1 LGPLVHESTHVAA
14 LRALAVAANA
24 EASLAR
30 ILALCSH
37 STDSRFLFSVVAFVS
52 SRESLTALRD
62 WSSDNIHCLGLN
74 RLGEACWNHPE
85 LLAQMRPF
93 GPDQRVDRLFRG
105 QTEEQYLAT
114 MAACRRALPSNE
126 VAAWLQVLRVYI
138 LVRAMDAA
146 ESGAPR
152 EAHLLEVCR
161 TLRYVSETTGHERH
175 EWIAKIT
182 GSSIGFLEFEAEAAM
197 RCRSALANTKD
208 ATAKSFY
215 RALISILDHK
225 PWCALP
231 ARSRDD
237 STGSLAPY
245 TALPDGLDIWRASHR
260 DPTSDSDQVN
270 EPNELDAIGA
280 TQETGPAESDS
291 KRRFNGEKLRLE
303 TLEKYLF
310 LPHSWHHIS
319 VDEEALVFARLTELL
334 TSADKVDQF
343 GACVVFL
350 AVLTGQT
357 INDVSKMRFATEAD
371 TSWRLN
377 IPGNSIHKLAPRFSK
392 RWQAPPIQ
400 SGHAH
405 WVTPLSELWEYRLS
419 TAITRPLNQAARG
432 MPAADDLDKIWQG
445 LNPGATLVSW
455 FNSVFADTKHLRR
468 LSGPTTAGLLSLRIF
483 KRSHDHA
490 TARLLASDHRTAL
503 PAACA
508 YGAYRGSEVARLL
521 SECTTTGLAHMVL
534 PPLHD
539 QTNAAGSELD
549 ISLPLVRSTIAKLT
563 DRVNAA
569 AQSASWCKHHNLLT
583 ALTILALLAS
593 TGARPVNSPFQCA
606 LWMDFERG
614 LIYVQD
620 KVTGPTQG
628 SRICVLS
635 DFARSLLQDMY
646 FPHMR
651 QLAAALEPLAPAFS
665 AEMVKVLGKDPEARL
680 PLFLFLRKEPSLDWM
695 EVTETQ
701 LDAVCGFDWPLPW
714 NLFRHF
720 SSTQLRRLGLHPDI
734 RDALLGHAAR
744 DAESHGDFS
753 SRVPLEDFET
763 ARPLVNQL
771 QKELGFVLPNMAR
784 YTVRLD
790 ALVRVGNDLL
800 QGTRPFGRQARE
812 LRRQQVHVTARAVAK
827 SEIES
832 FLCARTVDQLSGD
845 ELDQLARQMLLRKS
859 GLPHVMGSL
868 RYETLEDFLSTEWRV
883 KGRHA
888 KLKRRYVLI
897 EEGRPCFTEQALTAR
912 ARLQTFASHFE
923 SLVQT
928 RSLTTERPVLAAA
941 LAAIEIIL
949 HCRLAHFPMLCALLC
964 NTESIRLVRFDGRHW
979 LEWGHGAAWQDGK
992 PVVRIEVSDR
1002 AAHWISLATK
1012 SRTLTQVAPLPT
1024 ALAPLCAT
1032 LEPAQCTLA
1041 EMIRQLVTLQSQE
1054 NSLGLAGF
1062 IAAHLAGSRPSS
1074 ALPHPDWIRIARGAA
1089 PIFSDNRAGAS
1100 ELEPD
1105 DADVE
1110 VDEFF
1115 RNHHAT
1121 ASRLDEPAM
1130 ERCRTLFDKVR
1141 ERLDSDADNTN
1152 ISAQIARDVKASG
1165 FARGDAPYLLCH
1177 FIVHVLRRKPMHG
1190 TRDRLRSSTALRYWH
1205 SLAHPFLS
1213 VAADDNWIDVEEDE
1227 LTESYEQIVATMT
1240 ADLGATREP
1249 TESNAAESSTEGNL
1263 AGAVRPMQ
1271 TDSSQRTLMQLRE
1284 FHDFARSTYGLP
1296 DPDWS
1301 ELSTD
1306 LVVGVGRPGVVT
1318 VDEYLAVLSLQLA
1331 ASPVSALDELTL
1343 SRSFVLL
1350 ACARFGLRLGEAVG
1364 LQRSE
1369 WLDIGKTVT
1378 VVVASN
1384 PIRGLKTPHSRRL
1397 VPLVET
1403 LTSIEREV
1411 LDAVLNQW
1419 THREG
1424 VREGTPLLAE
1434 ISKGSFKARK
1444 SAIGSHLLGDI
1455 KRVTQHSGSTL
1466 HALRHGFGM
1475 RMLSLLQELPLGST
1489 MPAGRAE
1496 AQQAR
1501 RLLTGSPH
1509 IDRRAIWAVARLLG
1523 HAGPGITVRSYIN
1536 CIHLWLP
1543 PIVNK
1548 PLPNGILRPVNLVDL
1563 DGIAVDPDYLSRNTS
1578 SPDDRRDD
1586 LESPIVR
1593 AMRFLRL
1600 LAIGQTE
1607 ISAQSRARLS
1617 SDEVLLLTASLNAGS
1632 SKLAPNQ
1639 SRYESYQILAAIPV
1653 PRYRELIQL
1662 LQAARPAADLPRTM
1676 PDWLDTI
1683 GPSRQIALF
1692 EEHHFRCMAQF
1703 MRSFGL
1709 TQRDVLL
1716 VSKTFLHPVLQS
1728 YAKRWKLDEF
1738 IKPREWVAPSFQLD
1752 VARYGSP
1759 ERIATERIVAI
1770 ITPDGTLKS
1779 SYELIL
1785 LWILWKFWINA
1796 SQDPTTIDQT

>member
-1 LGPLVHESTHVAA
+1 M
-14 LRALAVAANA
+14 LRALAIGVDA

-30 ILALCSH
+30 IIALCSH
-37 STDSRFLFSVVAFVS
+37 SSDPRFAFAIVSFAS
-52 SRESLTALRD
+52 SREALTALLD
-62 WSSDNIHCLGLN
+62 WSTDNIHCLGLH
-74 RLGEACWNHPE
+74 RLAKACWNHPE
-85 LLAQMRPF
+85 LLTQIRPF
-93 GPDQRVDRLFRG
+93 GPDQRVERMFHG
-105 QTEEQYLAT
+105 ETEEQYLAT
-114 MAACRRALPSNE
+114 MAACRRALPSDE

-138 LVRAMDAA
+138 LVRAMDAL
-146 ESGAPR
+146 ESGAQR
-152 EAHLLEVCR
+152 ESHLLEVCR
-161 TLRYVSETTGHERH
+161 TLRDVSENTSHKRRA
-175 EWIAKIT
+175 WIARIAG
-182 GSSIGFLEFEAEAAM
+182 GSTGFLEFEAETAM
-197 RCRSALANTKD
+197 RCRSAITDIED

-215 RALISILDHK
+215 KALISILDHK
-225 PWCALP
+225 PWSALP
-231 ARSRDD
+231 IKSGN
-237 STGSLAPY
+237 SGTGSLAPY
-245 TALPDGLDIWRASHR
+245 TALPKKPGDWLPGQLDPASA
-260 DPTSDSDQVN
+260 SDYTT
-270 EPNELDAIGA
+270 EPGGIDALTT
-280 TQETGPAESDS
+280 TQETNPAESDS
-291 KRRFNGEKLRLE
+291 KRRFDGEKLRLE

-310 LPHSWHHIS
+310 LPHSWHQVS
-319 VDEEALVFARLTELL
+319 DDEAALVFARLKELL
-334 TSADKVDQF
+334 ATANKVDRF
-343 GACVVFL
+343 GAAVVFL
-350 AVLTGQT
+350 AILTGQT
-357 INDVSKMRFATEAD
+357 MNDISKMRFGTKAD
-371 TSWRLN
+371 TSWQMN
-377 IPGNSIHKLAPRFSK
+377 ISRNSVHKLAPRFAK
-392 RWQAPPIQ
+392 RWKAPPFL
-400 SGHAH
+400 SAH
-405 WVTPLSELWEYRLS
+405 PQWVTPLSDLWEYKLS
-419 TAITRPLNQAARG
+419 TEITRPINQAARG
-432 MPAADDLDKIWQG
+432 MPVAEDLDKIWQG
-445 LNPGATLVSW
+445 LNPGTTLVSW
-455 FNSVFADTKHLRR
+455 FSSVFANTEYLRR
-468 LSGPTTAGLLSLRIF
+468 LSGPTTAGLLSLKIF
-483 KRSHDHA
+483 EKSHDQA

-508 YGAYRGSEVARLL
+508 YGAYRGSEVASLLAGRL
-521 SECTTTGLAHMVL
+521 TTALAQMVL
-534 PPLHD
+534 PPLDD

-549 ISLPLVRSTIAKLT
+549 LCLPLIRSTVAKLT
-563 DRVNAA
+563 ERVNAA
-569 AQSASWCKHHNLLT
+569 AQSGSWCEHHNLLT
-583 ALTILALLAS
+583 ALTVLALLAS

-606 LWMDFERG
+606 LWIDLERG
-614 LIYVQD
+614 LIFIQD

-635 DFARSLLQDMY
+635 DVAKSLLVESY
-646 FPHMR
+646 FPHMK
-651 QLAAALEPLAPAFS
+651 QLAAAMEPVAPAFS
-665 AEMVKVLGKDPEARL
+665 AEMDRVLSSDPEAKL
-680 PLFLFLRKEPSLDWM
+680 PLFFFLRKEPSLDWM
-695 EVTETQ
+695 EVSETQ
-701 LDAVCGFDWPLPW
+701 LDTVCGFDWPFPW

-720 SSTQLRRLGLHPDI
+720 SSTQLRRLRLHPDI

-763 ARPLVNQL
+763 ARPLINQL
-771 QKELGFVLPNMAR
+771 QQELGFVLPDEVR
-784 YTVRLD
+784 YTLRFD
-790 ALVRVGNDLL
+790 APVKVEKDLL
-800 QGTRPFGRQARE
+800 QGARPFGRHARE
-812 LRRQQVHVTARAVAK
+812 LRRQQVRETARAVAS

-832 FLCARTVDQLSGD
+832 FLGARTVDQLSGD
-845 ELDQLARQMLLRKS
+845 ELDQLARQMLMRS
-859 GLPHVMGSL
+859 NGLPHVMGSL
-868 RYETLEDFLSTEWRV
+868 RYETLEHLLTTEWQAR
-883 KGRHA
+883 GRHA

-897 EEGRPCFTEQALTAR
+897 EEGHPCFTEQALTSR
-912 ARLQTFASHFE
+912 THLLTFAAHFE

-941 LAAIEIIL
+941 LAAIELIL
-949 HCRLAHFPMLCALLC
+949 HSRLAHFPMLCALLC

-979 LEWGHGAAWQDGK
+979 LEWAHGAAWQDGK

-1012 SRTLTQVAPLPT
+1012 SRTLTQVAPLPI
-1024 ALAPLCAT
+1024 ALTPLCAI
-1032 LEPAQCTLA
+1032 LEPAQRTLA
-1041 EMIRQLVTLQSQE
+1041 EMIRQLVALQSQE

-1062 IAAHLAGSRPSS
+1062 IAAHLAGNRPSS

-1089 PIFSDNRAGAS
+1089 PIFSDDRAGAS
-1100 ELEPD
+1100 ELKPD

-1115 RNHHAT
+1115 RNHHAA

-1130 ERCRTLFDKVR
+1130 ERCRTLFNQVR
-1141 ERLDSDADNTN
+1141 ERLNSNADNSK
-1152 ISAQIARDVKASG
+1152 ISAQIARDIKASG

-1177 FIVHVLRRKPMHG
+1177 FIVHVLSRKPMHG

-1227 LTESYEQIVATMT
+1227 LTESYEQIVAAITP
-1240 ADLGATREP
+1240 DLSATQEP
-1249 TESNAAESSTEGNL
+1249 TESNAAESGTQGNS
-1263 AGAVRPMQ
+1263 AGTARPMQ

-1306 LVVGVGRPGVVT
+1306 LMVGVGRPGIVT
-1318 VDEYLAVLSLQLA
+1318 AEEYLAVLSIQLA
-1331 ASPVSALDELTL
+1331 AGPVSALDELTL
-1343 SRSFVLL
+1343 SRAFVLL

-1397 VPLVET
+1397 VPLVEV

-1411 LDAVLNQW
+1411 IDAVLNQW

-1424 VREGTPLLAE
+1424 VKEGTPLLAE
-1434 ISKGSFKARK
+1434 VSKDSFKARK

-1455 KRVTQHSGSTL
+1455 KRVTRHNGSTL

-1489 MPAGRAE
+1489 VPTGRAQAE
-1496 AQQAR
+1496 QAR

-1509 IDRRAIWAVARLLG
+1509 LDRRAIWAIARLLG

-1548 PLPNGILRPVNLVDL
+1548 SLQNGILRPVNLVDL
-1563 DGIAVDPDYLSRNTS
+1563 DGISVDPDYLSRS
-1578 SPDDRRDD
+1578 SCTPEDLQEDR
-1586 LESPIVR
+1586 ESPIVR

-1617 SDEVLLLTASLNAGS
+1617 SGEVLLLTASLNAGS
-1632 SKLAPNQ
+1632 SKLAP
-1639 SRYESYQILAAIPV
+1639 SAGRYESYQILAAIPV

-1662 LQAARPAADLPRTM
+1662 LQAARPADDMPRPM

-1683 GPSRQIALF
+1683 GPSRQLVLF
-1692 EEHHFRCMAQF
+1692 EEHHIKYMAQF
-1703 MRSFGL
+1703 LRSFKFN
-1709 TQRDVLL
+1709 QSDVVL
-1716 VSKTFLHPVLQS
+1716 VSKELLDPLLDQYLKS
-1728 YAKRWKLDEF
+1728 CELDEF
-1738 IKPREWVAPSFQLD
+1738 VRLPKWVTPSFQLD

-1759 ERIATERIVAI
+1759 SRIAAERLVAI
-1770 ITPDGTLKS
+1770 ITPESALKS
-1779 SYELIL
+1779 SYELLL
-1785 LWILWKFWINA
+1785 LWILWNCT
-1796 SQDPTTIDQT
+1796 SQDPTTTDQN